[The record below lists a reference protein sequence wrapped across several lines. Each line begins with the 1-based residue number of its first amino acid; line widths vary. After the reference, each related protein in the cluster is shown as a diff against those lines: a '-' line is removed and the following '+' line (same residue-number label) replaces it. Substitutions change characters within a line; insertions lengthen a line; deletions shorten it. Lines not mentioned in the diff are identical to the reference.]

1 MRSAWSLLVL
11 LSCAPAI
18 TVPPASAV
26 AKTDRRAR
34 EVEVCVL
41 VQERDTRPRFQ
52 GVAELSAEKW
62 EYAIASIAVKHPTA
76 GLLIIDPAFGLSIA
90 DDLRRAGPLT
100 MAVMGDERTKRPLVE
115 VMAAAGLSPAAAK
128 YAVITHGHWDHTGA
142 LGDLPNAKVLV
153 ARKELEWLKP
163 LTRFFA
169 GGAMPHHFKRAKENL
184 WSFDFSGP
192 AVDGF
197 EHSFDLFGDGSVVA
211 VPLPGHTPGSTG
223 FLVRGK
229 EGRTYLFS
237 GDTTWTYRGVE
248 LPAHKAVRAF
258 DSDLEELSSSIGRL
272 KAFEVK
278 RPDVKVIPAH
288 DAIALTQ
295 LPSCG
300 QP

>member
-1 MRSAWSLLVL
+1 MRRALSVL
-11 LSCAPAI
+11 LLAGCAPAI
-18 TVPPASAV
+18 TVPPASTV

-34 EVEVCVL
+34 EVELCVL
-41 VQERDTRPRFQ
+41 VQETDTRPRFQ

-76 GLLIIDPAFGLSIA
+76 GLLIIDPAFGRSIG
-90 DDLRRAGPLT
+90 DDLRRGGPLM
-100 MAVMGDERTKRPLVE
+100 MAVMGDERSKRPLVD
-115 VMAAAGLSPAAAK
+115 VMEAAGLSPADAK

-153 ARKELEWLKP
+153 ARSELEWLKP
-163 LTRFFA
+163 FTRFFD
-169 GGAMPHHFKRAKENL
+169 GGAMPHHFKRAKDQL
-184 WSFDFSGP
+184 WAFDFTGP

-272 KAFEVK
+272 KAIESN

-288 DAIALTQ
+288 DGAALTQ

-300 QP
+300 QR